1 MLPLEI
7 HIPLKIK
14 EVSENVSL
22 SIVDEKPITFKIHE
36 GGKQYPIYD
45 GPTVITPKV
54 MDTTE
59 LETRNKLVLNDILV
73 EEIPYY
79 ETENP
84 KGLTFIIGG

>member
-1 MLPLEI
+1 MIPLEI

-14 EVSENVSL
+14 
-22 SIVDEKPITFKIHE
+22 DEEPITFKINE
-36 GGKQYPIYD
+36 GGKQYPVYD

-54 MDTTE
+54 RDTTE
-59 LETRNKLVLNDILV
+59 LETRNKLVLDDILV